1 MLSLGFKDKNS
12 SSVCGSHI
20 VGLYSQSFLV
30 RLKNDLVGGYSGNKV
45 RGWVG
50 ELLLSESVTFLG
62 SWHHPFTQAVHNKH
76 YFTHRYLCTLFHN
89 SNTITSEWVGGC
101 RQSPSTQRWYWG
113 IKPNPARQCFWK
125 DSIFFNPFMNALTDH
140 FYRNSIPVHLCFVA
154 PSINWLVS
162 LLVCANV
169 GV

>member
-1 MLSLGFKDKNS
+1 M
-12 SSVCGSHI
+12 GS
-20 VGLYSQSFLV
+20 YSQSFLA
-30 RLKNDLVGGYSGNKV
+30 RLKNDLAGGYSGNKV

-76 YFTHRYLCTLFHN
+76 YFTERYICTLFHN

-125 DSIFFNPFMNALTDH
+125 DSIFFNPFMNALNHH
-140 FYRNSIPVHLCFVA
+140 FIKIPFQCIFV
-154 PSINWLVS
+154 
-162 LLVCANV
+162 LLLHRLT
-169 GV
+169 G

>member
-45 RGWVG
+45 RGWWVNCSCQSQSPFWG
-50 ELLLSESVTFLG
+50 AGITLS
-62 SWHHPFTQAVHNKH
+62 
-76 YFTHRYLCTLFHN
+76 HRLYIINTSSLTDIFCTLFHN

-113 IKPNPARQCFWK
+113 IKPNPARQCLWK
-125 DSIFFNPFMNALTDH
+125 DSIFFNPFMNALSHH
-140 FYRNSIPVHLCFVA
+140 FIEIPFQCIFG
-154 PSINWLVS
+154 
-162 LLVCANV
+162 LLLHR
-169 GV
+169 